1 MPRQKEKEINK
12 AKEAQ
17 ITVGNPQNYFQLR
30 NVFMLNEVAG
40 SGRFSHGEKNSIIS
54 IMGIVIDINYIQYQL
69 Y

>member
-1 MPRQKEKEINK
+1 MPTQKENEINK

-40 SGRFSHGEKNSIIS
+40 GGRFSHGEKKI
-54 IMGIVIDINYIQYQL
+54 L
-69 Y
+69 